1 MIKLLRTNSTTISP
15 SITKKKRIK
24 RLRMIGLILLR
35 TSPNPYISITIY
47 NNDRLVYNH
56 LHIYMLNKYILT
68 AIYCLHSTLS
78 AFYTISI
85 LHYVHST
92 LCAFYTI
99 SILHYQH
106 STLSAFYTICFCYQC
121 SPVTLFCSSSSIT
134 LTKCLSERSSF
145 PD

>member
-68 AIYCLHSTLS
+68 AIYCLHSTLL
-78 AFYTISI
+78 AFCTMCI
-85 LHYVHST
+85 LHYV
-92 LCAFYTI
+92 
-99 SILHYQH
+99 H

-145 PD
+145 PDQKIAL

>member
-85 LHYVHST
+85 LHYQHYSLT
-92 LCAFYTI
+92 ALFTI
-99 SILHYQH
+99 SILHFQH
-106 STLSAFYTICFCYQC
+106 STLSAFVI
-121 SPVTLFCSSSSIT
+121 SVHLLLFFAHPHQ
-134 LTKCLSERSSF
+134 LL
-145 PD
+145 

>member
-1 MIKLLRTNSTTISP
+1 MIKLLRTNSTTISQ

-47 NNDRLVYNH
+47 NNDKLVYNH

-68 AIYCLHSTLS
+68 AIYCLHYS
-78 AFYTISI
+78 
-85 LHYVHST
+85 

-99 SILHYQH
+99 CILHYVH

-145 PD
+145 PDQKIAL